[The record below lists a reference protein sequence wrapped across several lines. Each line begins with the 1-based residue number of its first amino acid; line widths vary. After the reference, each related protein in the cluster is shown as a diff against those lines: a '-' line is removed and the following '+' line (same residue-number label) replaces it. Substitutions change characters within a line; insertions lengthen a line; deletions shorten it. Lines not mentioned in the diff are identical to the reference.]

1 MLSGIRGWAPANIR
15 LTVNRDDKEIVVLS
29 GNSEVYVYDFDGGF
43 NGKHKLADAEITGIE
58 YSDGRYVATTSYSA
72 YPVGGSGSCLL
83 YQFDTEFNCT
93 AKWMPY
99 DKVLQSAFNPM
110 AVGLSR
116 IGSEVYYVD
125 NIHMQLIQVAEQ
137 PT

>member
-1 MLSGIRGWAPANIR
+1 MGPGEYPAGR
-15 LTVNRDDKEIVVLS
+15 DFTVNRDDKEIVVLS

-43 NGKHKLADAEITGIE
+43 KGKHKLADAEITGIE

-93 AKWMPY
+93 ASGCPMIKF
-99 DKVLQSAFNPM
+99 FNPHSTLWLWDFR
-110 AVGLSR
+110 ALGRKS
-116 IGSEVYYVD
+116 I
-125 NIHMQLIQVAEQ
+125 
-137 PT
+137 T